1 MVTTKETVLN
11 PNAKVWQEIP
21 AHQNDM
27 SEGTDNSSWLQT
39 YPHNPDMTQEYPDVL
54 SPVGKGCDS
63 DYADNTDYGCV
74 PTEDSVND
82 TDTFDAGYF
91 AINPQSEATFDINQ
105 VQPMSESLRESLKK
119 KLEFCFSRENLSIDH
134 YLISEMDSDQFIP
147 IWTVACMEEIKA
159 LTNDMNLIVDV
170 LRESPLVQVDEA
182 GEKVRPNHSRSIII
196 LREVPETTPVEEVEN
211 LFKSEQCPKVL
222 SAEFAHNSNWYI
234 MFQSD
239 MDALKAYRYL
249 REEVKVFQG
258 KPIMARIKAI
268 NTFFSKPGF
277 SSIDPSVYNQQAQ
290 PHVAYGSPL
299 YMPQVYSAQQQYPV
313 YPALAQPW
321 NATTMPYFE
330 TPLAPFPNNGF
341 MTAYNSVGNYKPNS
355 IPLCRNRNH
364 LKGQLRPGDPLT
376 SPLMAPPALMDGLLR
391 PLTSQPLQ
399 NPGTLVENTSARIP
413 SLAPKNTLPKD
424 TIHNGDLC
432 GDGRARRSNYR
443 GMRRKRDDEHAMKPN
458 PVTEVEAPP
467 PPNFDLAASNFPP
480 LPGCVFSVMEE
491 KTPEMRL
498 SDVVRGLKLTTQVEC
513 NKINENKTSNIS
525 EPPAPSPVSQDVT
538 PCPVAS
544 QTAEPITSISSTVEE
559 EVGEAST
566 TIPKEEE
573 SSAIKSVTP
582 TERVPSTEM
591 VSEVATPLFH
601 TSEQEPKKLSYAE
614 VCQRFAKDGPP
625 AQTPS
630 PVPPAAAVVQPLQE
644 LKVNRGE
651 EPRPNN
657 RPAADKSDKRGDGCP
672 SRQTTRTFY
681 GFNRYARNGGAGM
694 KIWEHP
700 RNTGGN
706 AGKPFSPQRG
716 IRRSGKE
723 QNIPPRSSKLSE
735 QS

>member
-21 AHQNDM
+21 AHQNDI
-27 SEGTDNSSWLQT
+27 SEGTDNSSSLHT
-39 YPHNPDMTQEYPDVL
+39 YSHNPDMTEEYPDVL
-54 SPVGKGCDS
+54 SPAGKGCDS
-63 DYADNTDYGCV
+63 DFPDNTDYACV

-82 TDTFDAGYF
+82 TDTFDVGYL
-91 AINPQSEATFDINQ
+91 AINSQSESTVDVTQEPPI
-105 VQPMSESLRESLKK
+105 SESLRESLKK
-119 KLEFCFSRENLSIDH
+119 KLEFCFSRQNLSIDQF
-134 YLISEMDSDQFIP
+134 LISEMDCDQFIP
-147 IWTVACMEEIKA
+147 IWTIACMEEIKA
-159 LTNDMNLIVDV
+159 LTNDMDLIVDV

-277 SSIDPSVYNQQAQ
+277 SSVDPSVYNQQAQ

-313 YPALAQPW
+313 YPALAQSW

-341 MTAYNSVGNYKPNS
+341 MTAYNSGGNYKANS
-355 IPLCRNRNH
+355 SSNLPVCRNRNH

-391 PLTSQPLQ
+391 PLTSQHLQ
-399 NPGTLVENTSARIP
+399 TPGTLIATTSASLP
-413 SLAPKNTLPKD
+413 SLTPKNTMSK
-424 TIHNGDLC
+424 GDLC
-432 GDGRARRSNYR
+432 GDGRARTNNYK
-443 GMRRKRDDEHAMKPN
+443 GMRRKRDDEHTMKPS

-467 PPNFDLAASNFPP
+467 PPNFDLAGSNFPP
-480 LPGCVFSVMEE
+480 LPGCVVSVMEE

-498 SDVVRGLKLTTQVEC
+498 SDVVRGLKVTSKVVC
-513 NKINENKTSNIS
+513 NKVNENKPSNIS
-525 EPPAPSPVSQDVT
+525 EPLAPSPVSPDVT
-538 PCPVAS
+538 SCAVATQKPAQPV
-544 QTAEPITSISSTVEE
+544 TSISSPVKEM
-559 EVGEAST
+559 GEANIP
-566 TIPKEEE
+566 IPKEKV
-573 SSAIKSVTP
+573 SSSIKPVNP
-582 TERVPSTEM
+582 TEHAPSTCRYT

-614 VCQRFAKDGPP
+614 VCQRLAKDGPP

-630 PVPPAAAVVQPLQE
+630 PVPPASTVIQPLQE

-651 EPRPNN
+651 EPRANN
-657 RPAADKSDKRGDGCP
+657 RHAADKSEKRGDRCP
-672 SRQTTRTFY
+672 PRQATRTFY
-681 GFNRYARNGGAGM
+681 GFNRSTRNGGAGL

-706 AGKPFSPQRG
+706 SGKPLSPQRG
-716 IRRSGKE
+716 MRRSGKE
-723 QNIPPRSSKLSE
+723 QNIPPRSPK
-735 QS
+735 